1 MNKKGLALIITAPS
15 GAGKTTLIEK
25 LLKEFPNITFSVSY
39 TTREP
44 RPGEIHGKDY
54 FFVEKK
60 KFEKLIQDNFFA
72 EWAEV
77 HGNYY
82 GTPISFVN
90 DTLETGKDVIF
101 DIDIQGAKQLKNNI
115 NNSVAVFIIPPS
127 RKSLEERIKKRGKD
141 SQQSIMLRLARAKKE
156 IETAYEFD
164 FLILNDKLDKAYEQL
179 KSVYISEKCRVIRNK
194 AILDNILNNWEQKV
208 S

>member
-25 LLKEFPNITFSVSY
+25 LLKEFPNIIFSVSY
-39 TTREP
+39 TTRKP

-72 EWAEV
+72 EWEEV

-82 GTPISFVN
+82 GTPISFIN

-101 DIDIQGAKQLKNNI
+101 DIDTQGAKQLKNNI

-127 RKSLEERIKKRGKD
+127 RKSLEDRIKKRGKD

-164 FLILNDKLDKAYEQL
+164 FLILNDKLDVAYEQL
-179 KSVYISEKCRVIRNK
+179 KSIYISEKCRVIRNK